1 MTVLP
6 NRRNWAKG
14 TKATKAA
21 RAVGVVA
28 VSIGV
33 ITAAGLSA
41 AAPARADAMSDAFLS
56 ALSNAGVGYGDP
68 NAAAQL
74 GQSICPLLA
83 QPGGNFAGVASSVA
97 NNGIPPGMASLFT
110 NIAISMYC
118 PQMMASLANGSWLN
132 NGGGMPGNAGVP
144 GIPGLPFQIPGLPGY

>member
-6 NRRNWAKG
+6 NRRNWP
-14 TKATKAA
+14 KAA
-21 RAVGVVA
+21 RTARTIGVAA

-33 ITAAGLSA
+33 ITAGGVA
-41 AAPARADAMSDAFLS
+41 AAAQARADAMSDAFLS
-56 ALSNAGVGYGDP
+56 ALGNAGVGYGDP

-74 GQSICPLLA
+74 GQSICPMLA

-118 PQMMASLANGSWLN
+118 PQMMASFANGDWVNNGGMLN
-132 NGGGMPGNAGVP
+132 NGGPLGNG
-144 GIPGLPFQIPGLPGY
+144 GIPGLPFQIPGLPGQ